1 MSDVNRKLVPDKGSL
16 KSERS
21 VANAQEPCTSIIK
34 SCPRAKFCFLF
45 PVKVSNCWNFQ
56 RWLKRTQMSMLVK
69 QTSFV
74 SLRSVLFCVR
84 TNKICL
90 LAAVAW
96 CEVRHHHGSRQVER
110 TLQTGSCLT
119 SLWGF
124 GGGQRV
130 PVGHPLDQIKP
141 GRLGAT
147 HTEWFP
153 VYLALLLLFFKLPPL
168 EPS

>member
-1 MSDVNRKLVPDKGSL
+1 MAGKDTNEHTGK
-16 KSERS
+16 
-21 VANAQEPCTSIIK
+21 ANEL
-34 SCPRAKFCFLF
+34 CFV
-45 PVKVSNCWNFQ
+45 VKCFI
-56 RWLKRTQMSMLVK
+56 
-69 QTSFV
+69 
-74 SLRSVLFCVR
+74 LRQ
-84 TNKICL
+84 NIEHKICR

-96 CEVRHHHGSRQVER
+96 CEVRLHQGYVQKLKKEPPGSRRVKR

-153 VYLALLLLFFKLPPL
+153 VCLALLFFKSFIFIFKLPPL

>member
-1 MSDVNRKLVPDKGSL
+1 MFATDLLV
-16 KSERS
+16 S
-21 VANAQEPCTSIIK
+21 VAC
-34 SCPRAKFCFLF
+34 
-45 PVKVSNCWNFQ
+45 
-56 RWLKRTQMSMLVK
+56 
-69 QTSFV
+69 
-74 SLRSVLFCVR
+74 
-84 TNKICL
+84 
-90 LAAVAW
+90 
-96 CEVRHHHGSRQVER
+96 CEVRPHQGYVQKQKKEPPGSRQVERTGSRQVER

-153 VYLALLLLFFKLPPL
+153 VCLALLFF
-168 EPS
+168 

>member
-1 MSDVNRKLVPDKGSL
+1 MR
-16 KSERS
+16 
-21 VANAQEPCTSIIK
+21 
-34 SCPRAKFCFLF
+34 
-45 PVKVSNCWNFQ
+45 
-56 RWLKRTQMSMLVK
+56 MLVK

-74 SLRSVLFCVR
+74 SLWSVLFCVR
-84 TNKICL
+84 TNKSCL
-90 LAAVAW
+90 LAAVPW
-96 CEVRHHHGSRQVER
+96 CEVRPYQGYVQKQKKEPPGSRRVKR

-147 HTEWFP
+147 HIVP
-153 VYLALLLLFFKLPPL
+153 NM
-168 EPS
+168 SHDI